1 MTLQFPSFSRFFFH
15 VALLGLSCGSAV
27 AQTASEGAM
36 SLHLAQGKTYQ
47 RATLNWEGPVLWT
60 RRLGEQARVELNLE
74 LGLSH
79 WRPRAGAKAG
89 NMSQLSAVPMWRFWL
104 SPESRLFFELGIGP
118 SLLSR
123 KEFAGRNLSTNFQF
137 ADHVGLGYAIDDHTR
152 LGLRYSHFSNAS
164 IKRPNPGLDII
175 QLTLSRSF

>member
-1 MTLQFPSFSRFFFH
+1 MSLQNPSISRFLFN
-15 VALLGLSCGSAV
+15 VALLGLSGGSAA

-36 SLHLAQGKTYQ
+36 SLHLAQGRTYQ

-60 RRLGEQARVELNLE
+60 RRLGEQARVELNME

-79 WRPRAGAKAG
+79 WRPRAGATPG
-89 NMSQLSAVPMWRFWL
+89 TMSQLSAVPMWRFWP

-123 KEFAGRNLSTNFQF
+123 KAFAGRNLSTNFQF
-137 ADHVGLGYAIDDHTR
+137 ADHFGLGYAIDAHTR
-152 LGLRYSHFSNAS
+152 LGLRYSHFSNAG
-164 IKRPNPGLDII
+164 IKRPNPGLDIF
-175 QLTLSRSF
+175 QLTLSRGF